1 MVRADL
7 YFTEAIVIN
16 PKYTKALHKRALTRF
31 ELKKYDTAMED
42 IKIAFNLQKANSEIH
57 AAYSKIL

>member
-1 MVRADL
+1 
-7 YFTEAIVIN
+7 
-16 PKYTKALHKRALTRF
+16 LHKRALTRF

-42 IKIAFNLQKANSEIH
+42 IKIAFDLEKANSEIH